1 MATRLGLR
9 ADERLLTGRSFEM
22 FMDGIRSKESKRSYK
37 KALNG
42 FCKFVQ
48 IDTEVLVSKDPI
60 SATELIRTYIHSLK
74 ERVQNKEIQPSTV
87 SLYVSAIKH
96 FFVMNDVV
104 INWSKLSKMLPEM
117 TTLEDRGYTKEEIVA
132 MLDDADERE
141 KVVVLLLA
149 TAGMRIGAIPGLKI
163 KHVKPVHINSELV
176 ACRITV
182 YAGTKDEYFTY
193 CTSECYR
200 AIQKYI
206 EYRKRNHEKVN
217 EDSYVIRDK
226 INTEVPTKVSKVLQ
240 GKGLTYNGLAHILQ
254 RLLENCGVRKPGNV
268 KRHPVKLA
276 HGFRKFFDTTCTDN
290 GVDLLHIEMLEGHD
304 TKLKS
309 SYYRPSEYKLL
320 QSYLLVANQLTF
332 DDAEVLRLEN
342 LRLKEQ
348 LCRHDEIF
356 MSGVNEMKKIME
368 GLDVETLR
376 KMSERFKM
384 QEEQGNSLLPS

>member
-1 MATRLGLR
+1 M
-9 ADERLLTGRSFEM
+9 
-22 FMDGIRSKESKRSYK
+22 
-37 KALNG
+37 
-42 FCKFVQ
+42 
-48 IDTEVLVSKDPI
+48 DTEVLVSKDTI

-74 ERVQNKEIQPSTV
+74 ERVENKEIQPSTV

-117 TTLEDRGYTKEEIVA
+117 TTLEDRGYTKEEIVT

-163 KHVKPVHINSELV
+163 KHLKPIHLNNELV
-176 ACRITV
+176 ASRITV
-182 YAGTKDEYFTY
+182 YAGTKDEYYTY

-276 HGFRKFFDTTCTDN
+276 HGFRKFFDTTCTDC
-290 GVDLLHIEMLEGHD
+290 GVDLLHVEMLEGHD
-304 TKLKS
+304 TKLKG
-309 SYYRPSEYKLL
+309 SYYRPTEDKLL
-320 QSYLLVANQLTF
+320 QSYLLVANQLTV
-332 DDAEVLRLEN
+332 DDAEILRLEN
-342 LRLKEQ
+342 LQLKEQ
-348 LCRHDEIF
+348 LCVHEQI
-356 MSGVNEMKKIME
+356 SLAGVKELVEQMK
-368 GLDVETLR
+368 GLDIEALKQLSHR
-376 KMSERFKM
+376 YKELGFDKA
-384 QEEQGNSLLPS
+384 GNSLLPS